1 MISAIVYPGQPVPN
15 AQPAPS
21 QQPEPVE
28 RVPPAVAVAMGFVQM
43 ANDYMGP
50 RCFVHHRP
58 YEGESHNVVEVEL
71 HPKQNAAFECA
82 CNLLGVYF
90 DSEIERIERE
100 RLLEAAEYAEEIFE
114 AGQKLGLEQLDEEYG
129 EK

>member
-15 AQPAPS
+15 AQSAPS
-21 QQPEPVE
+21 QQPEPVD
-28 RVPPAVAVAMGFVQM
+28 RVPPAVAVAMGFVDM
-43 ANDYMGP
+43 ANGYMGP
-50 RCFVHHRP
+50 RCFVQHHP
-58 YEGESHNVVEVEL
+58 FNGESHVVENVEL
-71 HPKQNAAFECA
+71 HPKQEAAFERA
-82 CNLLGVYF
+82 CNLIGVYF
-90 DSEIERIERE
+90 DAEIERLERE